1 MTISSQW
8 HFTLFI
14 IIIIIMISR
23 IIIINVILFF
33 IVEKSEMKIE
43 NLNLKKNIDQCG
55 FFVRFVFL
63 MQSKH
68 KRL

>member
-23 IIIINVILFF
+23 IIINVILF
-33 IVEKSEMKIE
+33 IVEKSEKGEMKIE
-43 NLNLKKNIDQCG
+43 NLNLKKEY
-55 FFVRFVFL
+55 
-63 MQSKH
+63 
-68 KRL
+68 